1 MRRRRVT
8 FRAIDRGALVR
19 LPPVFDTYL
28 AFRRTFPRALP
39 MRRLFSFVVLGPFAM
54 SRVGAFDQEHG
65 DAALAEIRRRER
77 ALADAEW
84 RRRLERRCRPVHA
97 QRPHA

>member
-1 MRRRRVT
+1 MRRRRIT
-8 FRAIDRGALVR
+8 FREIERGALVR
-19 LPPVFDTYL
+19 MPQIFELYQ

-39 MRRLFSFVVLGPFAM
+39 MRQLYSFVVLGPYAM
-54 SRVGAFDQEHG
+54 ARVGAFDQEHG

-84 RRRLERRCRPVHA
+84 EA
-97 QRPHA
+97 GA